1 MKNKIF
7 SVWFREVCSL
17 VFVQSMQA
25 LLLTIM
31 LSVVVKLYIG
41 AGDSYAAK
49 QSMGVYAII
58 ILALVPKVE
67 LLVKKIFG
75 MGSGVMD
82 DSMMGGKNSLLK
94 TGIAL
99 KLGSS
104 VLNNAGKV
112 IGGVGMMGG
121 AALGGIRHSRISKNN
136 SETASLNE
144 KADKKR
150 MQLNNLSNN
159 SRVSGGNMAA
169 LATPSG
175 AYSLDDLTTA
185 IKNANAPDL
194 DEVNR
199 KKRHE
204 LTQKALQGLKQSASG
219 IAETAGAIG
228 GAAVGGIVGLGT
240 GGDDV
245 ISDMLIGAG
254 VGDKVGR
261 AATDVTVGSL
271 VTANELGYQY
281 GVGRREVKKSI
292 EKKNEAQ
299 QKYDDLVKQANKIN
313 QNKANKSSQL
323 TAEQRKVYEK
333 AKEAKKAGNMDEY
346 HKNMN
351 IVSGMR
357 KQQKITENKVP
368 TSSSTTSS
376 STRSKKHTN
385 VRNNAYKPTTPTA
398 NRNKSDF
405 NNKNNIDN
413 I

>member
-58 ILALVPKVE
+58 ILTLVPKVE

-112 IGGVGMMGG
+112 IGGVGMMGS

-159 SRVSGGNMAA
+159 SRVSEENMAS

-204 LTQKALQGLKQSASG
+204 LSQKALQGLKQSASG
-219 IAETAGAIG
+219 IVETAGAIG
-228 GAAVGGIVGLGT
+228 GAAVGGIIGLGT

-245 ISDMLIGAG
+245 LSNMLIGAG
-254 VGDKVGR
+254 IGDKVGH

-271 VTANELGYQY
+271 VTVNELGYQY

-323 TAEQRKVYEK
+323 TSEQRKVYEK

-357 KQQKITENKVP
+357 KQQKITENKVSSS
-368 TSSSTTSS
+368 TSSSSK
-376 STRSKKHTN
+376 SKKNTN
-385 VRNNAYKPTTPTA
+385 VRNNAYKPTTPNA
-398 NRNKSDF
+398 NTTKSDF